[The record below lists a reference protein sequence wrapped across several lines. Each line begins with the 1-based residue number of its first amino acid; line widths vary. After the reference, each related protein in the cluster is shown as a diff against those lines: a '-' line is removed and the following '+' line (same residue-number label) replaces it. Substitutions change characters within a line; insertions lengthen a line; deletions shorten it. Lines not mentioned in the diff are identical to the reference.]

1 MLLLL
6 YKKTSESIY
15 IIYNI
20 RATNAYYNLVNIRE
34 RPTSI
39 TYYKV
44 LPLMKG
50 GIDMEVMAVGAYRT
64 LCEDSPNKI
73 QIDTWL
79 TEGKSCMWISRQ
91 LKQQFGESISDKSV
105 NKYKKYREEFL
116 QKELEN
122 SPLYQNKMN
131 MLNQQLVD
139 GIGKIRE
146 VDIMGKLADIIDYSA
161 DLLADAR
168 DNDIQIRNAQDIRFT
183 SQTLLDAIK
192 IYGETVLQAQRFQK
206 INEDP
211 SLLKPQ
217 TININIKS
225 ALVEV
230 LQSAMQDG
238 DNGYAII
245 DKLRNGVTI
254 IDAEPTDG
262 STNDAESGTGTI
274 IDI

>member
-1 MLLLL
+1 
-6 YKKTSESIY
+6 
-15 IIYNI
+15 
-20 RATNAYYNLVNIRE
+20 
-34 RPTSI
+34 
-39 TYYKV
+39 
-44 LPLMKG
+44 
-50 GIDMEVMAVGAYRT
+50 MEVMAVGAYRT
-64 LCEDSPNKI
+64 LCEDSRNKI

-91 LKQQFGESISDKSV
+91 LKAQFGESISDKSV

-192 IYGETVLQAQRFQK
+192 IYGETVLQAQRFSK
-206 INEDP
+206 IEQDP

-230 LQSAMQDG
+230 LQSAMKDG

-262 STNDAESGTGTI
+262 PTYDAESGAGTI

>member
-1 MLLLL
+1 MD
-6 YKKTSESIY
+6 T
-15 IIYNI
+15 
-20 RATNAYYNLVNIRE
+20 
-34 RPTSI
+34 
-39 TYYKV
+39 
-44 LPLMKG
+44 
-50 GIDMEVMAVGAYRT
+50 MAVGAYRT

-79 TEGKSCMWISRQ
+79 TEGKSCLWISRQ
-91 LKQQFGESISDKSV
+91 LKIQFSENISDKSV

-116 QKELEN
+116 QKELEK

-131 MLNQQLVD
+131 MLNQQLVN

-146 VDIMGKLADIIDYSA
+146 VDIMGRLADIIDYSA
-161 DLLADAR
+161 DLLSDAR

-192 IYGETVLQAQRFQK
+192 IYGETVLQAQRFSK
-206 INEDP
+206 IEQDP

-230 LQSAMQDG
+230 LQSAMKDG

-262 STNDAESGTGTI
+262 REYDAESGAGTI

>member
-1 MLLLL
+1 MNMD
-6 YKKTSESIY
+6 T
-15 IIYNI
+15 
-20 RATNAYYNLVNIRE
+20 
-34 RPTSI
+34 
-39 TYYKV
+39 
-44 LPLMKG
+44 
-50 GIDMEVMAVGAYRT
+50 MAVGAYRT
-64 LCEDSPNKI
+64 LCEDSPHKI

-79 TEGKSCMWISRQ
+79 TEGKSCLWISRQ
-91 LKQQFGESISDKSV
+91 LKIQFSENISDKSV

-116 QKELEN
+116 QKELEK

-131 MLNQQLVD
+131 MLNQQLVN

-146 VDIMGKLADIIDYSA
+146 VDIMGRLADIIDYSA
-161 DLLADAR
+161 DLLSDAR

-192 IYGETVLQAQRFQK
+192 IYGETVLQAQRFSK
-206 INEDP
+206 IEQDP

-230 LQSAMQDG
+230 LQSAMKDG

-262 STNDAESGTGTI
+262 PTYDAESGTSTI